1 MTCNMRF
8 VFLFKQ
14 KTAYEMRISDWSSD
28 VCSSDLAAVVGQRGQ
43 AGKIR
48 RLKRLQFGIGDEA
61 GAGFFRLRQTEFR
74 RRYGLYAKGAEKF
87 PDLADL
93 TGLVTGAHQLAGLEL
108 SARLFLALRLFIG
121 PPLPLLHPPALRNS
135 VVTLSGPRT
144 N

>member
-74 RRYGLYAKGAEKF
+74 RRYGLYAKGAEK
-87 PDLADL
+87 LA
-93 TGLVTGAHQLAGLEL
+93 
-108 SARLFLALRLFIG
+108 RK
-121 PPLPLLHPPALRNS
+121 S
-135 VVTLSGPRT
+135 VVEGQSVSVSVDLGGHLIVKKNNYQNHNIHIHHHKQKSNHTRT
-144 N
+144 